1 MAHHIIDIAID
12 KPVIVLSNC
21 FSIGKT
27 HSNIIITTSHQK
39 FYLLI
44 KQIDNRLI
52 QFGNNFK
59 SIRPNN
65 E

>member
-27 HSNIIITTSHQK
+27 HSNIMVTTSHQK
-39 FYLLI
+39 SNELI
-44 KQIDNRLI
+44 KQTDHRFI

>member
-27 HSNIIITTSHQK
+27 HSNIIITSHQK
-39 FYLLI
+39 FNLLI
-44 KQIDNRLI
+44 KQIDNR
-52 QFGNNFK
+52 
-59 SIRPNN
+59 
-65 E
+65 